1 MATQQASYIA
11 LIIDDDST
19 ATSELRKGL
28 ASHPEI
34 VVAGNAVTAEAGEHL
49 LFRLRPDILF
59 LDVELPDMQGV
70 EFLNSIKERIDWRMS
85 VIFYSMHSKY
95 ILSAMRES
103 AFDYLLKPF
112 EQAELDGIIAR
123 YKENIRKTVREEQ
136 QEESRPRD
144 NSLRNCFLAATATG
158 YKMIH
163 IDDIGFFQH
172 KGLRKQWYAHLA
184 SGESLCLKR
193 GTSAETILA
202 YSAAFIQISQSC
214 IINANCLAM
223 ICGNECKLYPPFDTA
238 DGLTISRN
246 YLKKLQETLNFI

>member
-1 MATQQASYIA
+1 METEQYIA

-28 ASHPEI
+28 AAHPEFT
-34 VVAGNAVTAEAGEHL
+34 VAGAATTATAGERL

-70 EFLNSIKERIDWRMS
+70 AFLNSIKERIDWRMS
-85 VIFYSMHSKY
+85 VVFYSMHSKY

-112 EQAELDGIIAR
+112 EQEELDGIITR
-123 YKENIRKTVREEQ
+123 YKENLGKTLQPTAQ
-136 QEESRPRD
+136 QTQQG
-144 NSLRNCFLAATATG
+144 NALKNCFLAATITG
-158 YKMIH
+158 YRMIH
-163 IDDIGFFQH
+163 VEEIGYFEH
-172 KGLRKQWYAHLA
+172 KGLRKQWHAHLS

-193 GTSAETILA
+193 GTSAETILG
-202 YSAAFIQISQSC
+202 YSPAFIQISQSC
-214 IINANCLAM
+214 IVNANCLAM
-223 ICGNECKLYPPFDTA
+223 IYGNECKLYPPFDKA
-238 DGLTISRN
+238 EKLTISRN

>member
-1 MATQQASYIA
+1 METEQYIA

-28 ASHPEI
+28 AVHPEFT
-34 VVAGNAVTAEAGEHL
+34 VAGAATTATAGERL

-70 EFLNSIKERIDWRMS
+70 AFLNSIKERIDWRMS
-85 VIFYSMHSKY
+85 VVFYSMHSKY

-112 EQAELDGIIAR
+112 EQEELDGIITR
-123 YKENIRKTVREEQ
+123 YKENLGKTLLPTAQ
-136 QEESRPRD
+136 QTQQG
-144 NSLRNCFLAATATG
+144 NALKNCFLAATVTG
-158 YKMIH
+158 YRMIH
-163 IDDIGFFQH
+163 VEEIGYFEH
-172 KGLRKQWYAHLA
+172 KGLRKQWHAYLA

-193 GTSAETILA
+193 GTSAETILG
-202 YSAAFIQISQSC
+202 YSPAFIQISQSC
-214 IINANCLAM
+214 IVNANCLAM
-223 ICGNECKLYPPFDTA
+223 IYGNECKLYPPFDKA
-238 DGLTISRN
+238 EKLTISRN

>member
-1 MATQQASYIA
+1 METEQYIA

-28 ASHPEI
+28 AAHPEFT
-34 VVAGNAVTAEAGEHL
+34 VAGAATTATAGERL

-70 EFLNSIKERIDWRMS
+70 AFLNSIKERIDWRMS
-85 VIFYSMHSKY
+85 VVFYSMHSKY

-112 EQAELDGIIAR
+112 EQEELDGIITR
-123 YKENIRKTVREEQ
+123 YKENLGKTLLPTAQ
-136 QEESRPRD
+136 QPQQG
-144 NSLRNCFLAATATG
+144 NALKNCFLAATVTG
-158 YKMIH
+158 YRMIH
-163 IDDIGFFQH
+163 VEEIGYFEH
-172 KGLRKQWYAHLA
+172 KGLRKQWHAYLA

-193 GTSAETILA
+193 GTSAETILG
-202 YSAAFIQISQSC
+202 YSPAFIQISQSC
-214 IINANCLAM
+214 IVNANCLAM
-223 ICGNECKLYPPFDTA
+223 IYGNECKLYPPFDKA
-238 DGLTISRN
+238 EKLTISRN